1 MLRVGLTGGIAAGKS
16 LAAGRL
22 RALGAVVIDADALAR
37 EVVEPGTEGLAEV
50 LDAFGGEVVTADG
63 SLDRRALG
71 DIIFGD
77 PRARERL
84 NAIMHPRIRAL
95 AEARTAQAPAG
106 AVVVEDLPLLVET
119 GQVSRFHLVV
129 VIDAPEAQRIDR
141 MVRLRGMTP
150 EAALSRLRAQ
160 LGPDERN
167 AAADVVIDNA
177 GSEAET
183 LAHLGALWQDRLLPF
198 NANLLAGVPAPRGPL
213 DPVEPDPTWP
223 AQAARLS
230 ARLRRVDPRVLDVEH
245 FGPTAVPGRRAPDV
259 LEFRL
264 AVATPADAAAL
275 RPLLTAAGFPPAA
288 GSSVS
293 GQPTPVKTP
302 GTLGFHASADPG
314 RAAEVH
320 LELTGSAAAPGAPDA
335 R

>member
-50 LDAFGGEVVTADG
+50 LDAFGGQLATADG
-63 SLDRRALG
+63 SLDRSALG

-84 NAIMHPRIRAL
+84 NAILHPRIRAL
-95 AEARTAQAPAG
+95 AEVRTAEAPAD

-119 GQVSRFHLVV
+119 GQVARFHLVV
-129 VIDAPEAQRIDR
+129 VIDAPEDQRIDR

-150 EAALSRLRAQ
+150 AAALSRLRAQ

-167 AAADVVIDNA
+167 SAADVVIDNA
-177 GSEAET
+177 GSETDT
-183 LAHLGALWQDRLLPF
+183 LAYLEALWQTRILPF
-198 NANLLAGVPAPRGPL
+198 NANLLAGVPAVRGPL
-213 DPVEPDPTWP
+213 DPVESDPTWP

-230 ARLRRVDPRVLDVEH
+230 ARMRRVDPRVLDVEH
-245 FGPTAVPGRRAPDV
+245 VGPAADPGRRAPDL

-264 AVATPADAAAL
+264 EVSTPADAAAL
-275 RPLLTAAGFPPAA
+275 RPLLTTAGFPPAPGRPGAEPAA
-288 GSSVS
+288 GR
-293 GQPTPVKTP
+293 GR
-302 GTLGFHASADPG
+302 LGFHSSADPG
-314 RAAEVH
+314 RAAEVY
-320 LELTGSAAAPGAPDA
+320 LELAGSAAAPA
-335 R
+335 RDPR

>member
-50 LDAFGGEVVTADG
+50 LDAFGRQLATPEGA
-63 SLDRRALG
+63 LDRRALG

-77 PRARERL
+77 SGARERL
-84 NAIMHPRIRAL
+84 NAILHPRIRAL
-95 AEARTAQAPAG
+95 AEARTEQAPAG

-119 GQVSRFHLVV
+119 GQVARFHLVV
-129 VIDAPEAQRIDR
+129 VIDAPEDQRIDR

-167 AAADVVIDNA
+167 SAADVVINNA
-177 GSEAET
+177 GSEADT
-183 LAHLGALWQDRLLPF
+183 LAHLEALWHDRILPF
-198 NANLLAGVPAPRGPL
+198 NANLLAGVPALRGPL
-213 DPVEPDPTWP
+213 DPAEPDPTWP

-230 ARLRRVDPRVLDVEH
+230 ARLRRVDPRVLDVAH
-245 FGPTAVPGRRAPDV
+245 IGPTAVPGRRAPDV

-264 AVATPADAAAL
+264 AVSTPADAAAL

-288 GSSVS
+288 G
-293 GQPTPVKTP
+293 GP
-302 GTLGFHASADPG
+302 GAGHPAARGRLGFHSSADPG

-320 LELTGSAAAPGAPDA
+320 LELAGPPVAPSGGPDP